1 MKLRFPVPERV
12 EDVTSHHRTFGGEFI
27 ATARTIGEL
36 CSIHAVV
43 VKRIAAVKV
52 GIITGKRVVVDHIH
66 DDPQS
71 LAMKGGDQL
80 FELKDG
86 NGRVARVAG
95 KGKLKSVEVA
105 GVIAPVVS
113 GGTYGII
120 VYTVEIKHRQKVNM
134 SYSKLY
140 KVV

>member
-1 MKLRFPVPERV
+1 
-12 EDVTSHHRTFGGEFI
+12 
-27 ATARTIGEL
+27 
-36 CSIHAVV
+36 
-43 VKRIAAVKV
+43 
-52 GIITGKRVVVDHIH
+52 
-66 DDPQS
+66 
-71 LAMKGGDQL
+71 MKGGDQL